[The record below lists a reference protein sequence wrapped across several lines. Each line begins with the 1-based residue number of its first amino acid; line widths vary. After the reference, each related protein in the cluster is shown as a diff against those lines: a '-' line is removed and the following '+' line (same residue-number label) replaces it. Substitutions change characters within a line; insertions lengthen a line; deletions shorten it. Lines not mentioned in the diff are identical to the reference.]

1 MPIPFEKYTTAMI
14 DQQTIDK
21 IYDATQIEEVVGDF
35 VSLRR
40 RGVNMIGHC
49 PFHNEK
55 TPSFIVSP
63 AKGIFKCFGCG
74 KGGNAVHFLMEHEQ
88 ISYYEALKQLAK
100 KYHIEVV
107 EKELTQEEKQAKDNR
122 ESMLLVNQYAQ
133 QYFTETLHQHKE
145 GKAVGMSYFIHRGFR
160 MDMIEKFQL
169 GYALAHKTAFTET
182 AIRLGY
188 QKDFLVKTGLTIEGD
203 NYVGDRFRGRVIFP
217 IHSLSG
223 KVIGFGGRI
232 LEKADKTAKYLNSP
246 ESEIYHKSRELY
258 GIYFAKQSIVKH
270 DRCFIVEGYTDVISM
285 HQSGVENVVSSS
297 GTSLT
302 EGQIRLIHRFTE
314 NVTVLYD
321 GDPAGIKASI
331 RGIDLLLSEG
341 MNVKVM
347 LLPDGEDPDS
357 FAQKN
362 NASDFVRKVTEN
374 SIDFIRFKC
383 KLLLEDAGDDP
394 IKRAHLI
401 SDIVKSISL
410 IPSQII
416 RSEYIKEAGLLLAVD
431 EKILYGEINKLKKQQ
446 HQELLKK
453 NNTPDYPSS
462 DTKKEQQTVSSSPQ
476 SVSVLDDKEREL
488 LKAVLKYGTM
498 PLYYIEGEQEERV
511 EINVADYIFAEL
523 EQDKITFQNPIFDN
537 IKNEYKQKYR
547 TENFTVEKNF
557 VQHADFEVSKVCAE
571 LLTEKYVL
579 SKIHAKHQAV
589 ENDRD
594 RVQTFVPH
602 LVYEYKL
609 AIVLEKRKEKLA
621 EMKLLHEENNMDKTM
636 LLLEQIKQIDDIKIV
651 LSKELDRVLN
661 LL

>member
-1 MPIPFEKYTTAMI
+1 MGMI
-14 DQQTIDK
+14 DQQTIDR
-21 IYDATQIEEVVGDF
+21 IYDATQIEDVVGDF

-40 RGVNMIGHC
+40 RGVNLIGHC

-55 TPSFIVSP
+55 TPSFTVSP

-88 ISYYEALKQLAK
+88 IPYYEALKQLAK

-107 EKELTQEEKQAKDNR
+107 EKELTKEEKQAKDHR

-133 QYFTETLHQHKE
+133 QYFTDILHQDRE
-145 GKAVGMSYFIHRGFR
+145 GKAVAMSYLKQRGYR
-160 MDMIEKFQL
+160 VDMIEKFQL
-169 GYALAHKTAFTET
+169 GYALSQKTAFTDK
-182 AIRLGY
+182 ALQAGY
-188 QKDFLVKTGLTIEGD
+188 QKEFLVKTGLTIDGD
-203 NYVGDRFRGRVIFP
+203 GYVADRFRGRVIFP

-232 LEKADKTAKYLNSP
+232 LGKADRTAKYLNSP

-258 GIYFAKQSIVKH
+258 GIYFAKQAIVRH

-302 EGQIRLIHRFTE
+302 EGQIRLIRRFTE
-314 NVTVLYD
+314 NVTMLYD
-321 GDPAGIKASI
+321 GDPAGIKASL
-331 RGIDLLLSEG
+331 RGIDLLLAEG

-383 KLLLEDAGDDP
+383 RLLMEDAGDDP
-394 IKRAHLI
+394 IKRAKLV

-410 IPSQII
+410 IPNQII
-416 RSEYIKEAGLLLAVD
+416 RSEYIKETSLLLSIN
-431 EKILYGEINKLKKQQ
+431 EKILYNEINKLKKQQ
-446 HQELLKK
+446 QIDERKK
-453 NNTPDYPSS
+453 SRNTSHATPLHEEEKSTLATS
-462 DTKKEQQTVSSSPQ
+462 DV
-476 SVSVLDDKEREL
+476 SVSVLGSKEREL
-488 LKAVLKYGTM
+488 IKALLRYGTA
-498 PLYYIEGEQEERV
+498 PLYCVKNEQDESV
-511 EINVADYIFAEL
+511 EVSVADYVFSEL
-523 EQDKITFQNPIFDN
+523 AQDNITFQDPVFEK
-537 IKNEYKQKYR
+537 IKNEYQSRYH
-547 TENFTVEKNF
+547 EESFVVEKNF
-557 VQHADFEVSKVCAE
+557 IQHSDLSISKVCAE
-571 LLTEKYVL
+571 LLTEKYTL
-579 SKIHAKHQAV
+579 SKIHAKHQMV
-589 ENDRD
+589 EKERD
-594 RVQTFVPH
+594 RVQTIVPH
-602 LVYEYKL
+602 LMYEYKL
-609 AIVLEKRKEKLA
+609 GIVLEKRKARLL
-621 EMKLLHEENNMDKTM
+621 EMKAVHEKNDIEKIST
-636 LLLEQIKQIDDIKIV
+636 LLEQIRQIDSIRIA